1 MPNRILRESITT
13 SATIDGLSA
22 EAEVL
27 FYRLL
32 VVADDYGR
40 MDARPAVVLA
50 RCYPLRIDADHRSKL
65 STGAIRLQLAALQ
78 QAGLISFYAVGGKD
92 FLVINQWDQHQRIRA
107 KRARYPDPPSL
118 ANLRGHM
125 TATGG
130 HLSLARAESESE
142 SESEVNRSGGVPADA
157 VTPPAPKPRVGK
169 SQTRKPPP
177 AEPAN
182 IDGNPGNPAS
192 SERSDHRAGIPP
204 SSRVWNAYA
213 ASYAVRYGTPP
224 VRNATVNAQAVQLV
238 KRLGVEDAEQVAA
251 YFVASDDPYY
261 VRKGHTLGALLADAE
276 KVRTEWATGK
286 KAAPGPP
293 ALPWWKTEA
302 GIVAEGA
309 RRGMNPRPGESM
321 QQFLDRLR
329 A

>member
-78 QAGLISFYAVGGKD
+78 QAGLISFYAVGDKD

-118 ANLRGHM
+118 ANLRCHV

-130 HLSLARAESESE
+130 HMPLARAESESE
-142 SESEVNRSGGVPADA
+142 SESKNRSGGVPADA
-157 VTPPAPKPRVGK
+157 VTPPAPKPA
-169 SQTRKPPP
+169 RKR
-177 AEPAN
+177 AN
-182 IDGNPGNPAS
+182 PKPKGEEGPREGFGNRANPGAGAS
-192 SERSDHRAGIPP
+192 GEGSGYLPP
-204 SSRVWNAYA
+204 SSRIWNAYA